1 MTRHELLQLCDIA
14 RAPAQPGIY
23 AWYCRPSLTKRDI
36 DDLISGVKECSTDHA
51 IVLVREFLSKRLLRP
66 FAESSYRCEIR
77 GQLKPGYSGTLHSD
91 LNISDD
97 LVKRIAE
104 SPDRLWKL
112 RHTLQSSVPTF
123 ASPIYIGMTSNLR
136 QRLIQHKARIER
148 YGQVDLTS
156 PDPNDED
163 QVSAHSFAR
172 QVHERRFLTNW
183 LLVAVQPIET
193 DQDEQ
198 KDAENILNRINFPI
212 CGRN

>member
-1 MTRHELLQLCDIA
+1 M
-14 RAPAQPGIY
+14 
-23 AWYCRPSLTKRDI
+23 KRDV
-36 DDLISGVKECSTDHA
+36 DDLISEIKDCSADRA

-66 FAESSYRCEIR
+66 FAESAYRCKIE
-77 GQLKPGYSGTLHSD
+77 GQLKPGYSGTLNSD

-112 RHTLQSSVPTF
+112 KNTLNSSVPTF

-148 YGQVDLTS
+148 FGQVDLTN
-156 PDPNDED
+156 PDQSDED

-172 QVHERRFLTNW
+172 QVHERGFLPNW

-193 DQDEQ
+193 DHDEQ